1 MRSTR
6 SSKLHKHLGDF
17 MNVSVDALLCLSWI
31 MILLPKF
38 FHSEAHAKV
47 TIDGDTG
54 YFVDS
59 RGFIKLFHGINC
71 VHKFAPFYFPKLLE
85 PHSFRVLR
93 DWGINV
99 IRLEFNWIAL
109 KPQEDEIS
117 QHYLDIIETIIDNA
131 GLYGVYVIID
141 FHQDGLSK
149 RLGAIDAVPNWFMDK
164 IKRPQYLF
172 QYPWPLKK
180 DPGKDDWFL
189 TYVTYESAHVFESI
203 YKNVSGIWKYFAE
216 YWTITTSRFGK
227 KDNVLGY
234 NLINEPAPGNVYK
247 NPFLLLPKNSGHNL
261 LSFYDYLVNVIRQTD
276 KDTLI
281 FYESVTYGI
290 YFPFVNGIPGTG
302 IQRVPGLLQDEMAR
316 KKSVLSYH
324 YYCWLLELTTS
335 TENMPSWKRY
345 LCDKL
350 LLTYAFNNVRSI
362 VKYTGGGRFLTEFGR
377 CRPDGNPDSIN
388 TVECNAVMNAA
399 DSNFESWTHW
409 DDYELF
415 PNLYI
420 SNFSLKSI
428 SRTYP
433 QSTAGQPVELRF
445 DVDSG
450 VFYYAF
456 VPTQEYCTNVNS
468 ALLVAE
474 IFVPMSIH
482 YPYGVK
488 TRFRPEQLYYKIYE
502 NNTNLMFVYAPC
514 TLINNNIEQMEITIK
529 PKQTQDEHSDNNYT
543 HLPTYSKSISILLIV
558 NAVIFSQFSTYFV

>member
-6 SSKLHKHLGDF
+6 SSKQHKHLVDF
-17 MNVSVDALLCLSWI
+17 MYVSIDALLRLSWI

-47 TIDGDTG
+47 TIDDDTG

-59 RGFIKLFHGINC
+59 QGFIKLFHGINC
-71 VHKFAPFYFPKLLE
+71 VHKFALFYFPKLLE

-164 IKRPQYLF
+164 IKRPPYLF

-180 DPGKDDWFL
+180 DPGKKNWFL
-189 TYVTYESAHVFESI
+189 TYVTYESAHLFESI
-203 YKNVSGIWKYFAE
+203 YKNVSGTWNYFAE

-247 NPFLLLPKNSGHNL
+247 NHFFFCLLGCLKLTFRYNAGHNL

-324 YYCWLLELTTS
+324 HYCWLLELTPS

-345 LCDKL
+345 LCDK
-350 LLTYAFNNVRSI
+350 V
-362 VKYTGGGRFLTEFGR
+362 
-377 CRPDGNPDSIN
+377 
-388 TVECNAVMNAA
+388 
-399 DSNFESWTHW
+399 
-409 DDYELF
+409 
-415 PNLYI
+415 
-420 SNFSLKSI
+420 
-428 SRTYP
+428 
-433 QSTAGQPVELRF
+433 
-445 DVDSG
+445 
-450 VFYYAF
+450 
-456 VPTQEYCTNVNS
+456 
-468 ALLVAE
+468 
-474 IFVPMSIH
+474 
-482 YPYGVK
+482 
-488 TRFRPEQLYYKIYE
+488 RFRLPGL
-502 NNTNLMFVYAPC
+502 LFV
-514 TLINNNIEQMEITIK
+514 THT
-529 PKQTQDEHSDNNYT
+529 HSNVSM
-543 HLPTYSKSISILLIV
+543 L
-558 NAVIFSQFSTYFV
+558 

>member
-6 SSKLHKHLGDF
+6 SSKQHKLLGDF
-17 MNVSVDALLCLSWI
+17 MNVPVDALLRLSWI

-47 TIDGDTG
+47 TIDDDTG
-54 YFVDS
+54 YFVDPQ
-59 RGFIKLFHGINC
+59 GFIKLFHGINC
-71 VHKFAPFYFPKLLE
+71 VHKVAPFYFPKLLD

-109 KPQEDEIS
+109 KPQENEINRE
-117 QHYLDIIETIIDNA
+117 YLNIIERIIDNA
-131 GLYGVYVIID
+131 GLYGVYIIID
-141 FHQDGLSK
+141 LHQDGLSK

-164 IKRPQYLF
+164 IKRPPYLF

-180 DPGKDDWFL
+180 DPGEDNWFL
-189 TYVTYESAHVFESI
+189 TYVTYESAHVFE
-203 YKNVSGIWKYFAE
+203 KY
-216 YWTITTSRFGK
+216 WRITTSRFGK

-247 NPFLLLPKNSGHNL
+247 NPFLLLPNNAGHNL

-276 KDTLI
+276 KNTLI

-324 YYCWLLELTTS
+324 HYCWLLELTPS
-335 TENMPSWKRY
+335 TKNMPSWKRY

-350 LLTYAFNNVRSI
+350 
-362 VKYTGGGRFLTEFGR
+362 
-377 CRPDGNPDSIN
+377 
-388 TVECNAVMNAA
+388 
-399 DSNFESWTHW
+399 
-409 DDYELF
+409 
-415 PNLYI
+415 
-420 SNFSLKSI
+420 KSF

-433 QSTAGQPVELRF
+433 QSTAGQPVKLRF

-456 VPTQEYCTNVNS
+456 LPTQKYCTNVDA

-482 YPYGVK
+482 YPYGVR
-488 TRFRPEQLYYKIYE
+488 TRFVPEQLYYKMYE

-514 TLINNNIEQMEITIK
+514 TLINTNIELMEITIIPNQRQYK
-529 PKQTQDEHSDNNYT
+529 YSDNNYS
-543 HLPTYSKSISILLIV
+543 HLPTYSKSVSILLIV
-558 NAVIFSQFSTYFV
+558 NSLIFSHLSTYFD